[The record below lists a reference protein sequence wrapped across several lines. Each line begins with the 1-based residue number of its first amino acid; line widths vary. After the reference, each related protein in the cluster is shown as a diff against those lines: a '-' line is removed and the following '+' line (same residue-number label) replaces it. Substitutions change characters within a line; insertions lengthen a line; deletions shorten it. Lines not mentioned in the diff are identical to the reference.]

1 LVKVCRSVGILNRSN
16 SDLLDEIKE
25 KGEEIMEGI
34 IELLKDFMPYILLGL
49 SLAVG
54 ILLIIVLVLLKS
66 ISNIEKRYRK
76 LMRGVNNK
84 NLEELIVGYLDKI
97 DEVKSNSEKIE
108 HLYNNL
114 DKRIKSCIQKTSV
127 VRYRA
132 FDDVGSDLSFSIA
145 LLDENNNGVILT
157 GIYGRQES
165 TTYAKPIDKGISR
178 YDLSEEEQQ
187 VLKEAMNSI

>member
-1 LVKVCRSVGILNRSN
+1 
-16 SDLLDEIKE
+16 
-25 KGEEIMEGI
+25 MEGI
-34 IELLKDFMPYILLGL
+34 IDLLKNFQPYILLGL
-49 SLAVG
+49 SATVV
-54 ILLIIVLVLLKS
+54 ILLIITLVLLKS
-66 ISNIEKRYRK
+66 VSNLEKRYRK
-76 LMRGVNNK
+76 FMRGVNNK

-97 DEVKSNSEKIE
+97 DEVKGKSEQIAS
-108 HLYNNL
+108 LYNDL
-114 DKRIKSCIQKTSV
+114 DKRIENCIQKTSV

-187 VLKEAMNSI
+187 VLKEAMNNI